1 MGAGHEEEPSRK
13 PALRGHDGQQLAYPH
28 HTAGTAGRNLQ
39 SGGTKPCESIIRCAG
54 YTAEADAVGTLRMLE
69 AVRILGLE
77 KKRKSIRLRL
87 PNCSVWCRRYHRRDN
102 PVLPTQSIWCGQTIR
117 LLDYEE
123 LPGKLRHVRRKRH
136 SLQPR
141 KRTARR
147 NLRDTQNYTGS
158 CTRIAQGYQDKLYLG
173 N

>member
-1 MGAGHEEEPSRK
+1 MGTGHEEEPSRK

-54 YTAEADAVGTLRMLE
+54 VYCGSR
-69 AVRILGLE
+69 
-77 KKRKSIRLRL
+77 
-87 PNCSVWCRRYHRRDN
+87 CRRHPAYAGSSTYPGTGEKNENLSGFDFRTVRSGAGGTTERDN
-102 PVLPTQSIWCGQTIR
+102 PVLPTQSIWCGQAIW

-147 NLRDTQNYTGS
+147 NLRDTQNYTGGS
-158 CTRIAQGYQDKLYLG
+158 TYSPRISGQVISG
-173 N
+173 